1 MDYHNIYKKV
11 EGFVTELYEKNQT
24 DNLVFHNLK
33 HTESVVE
40 RAKEIAQQ
48 YQLSEHEQFVLYA
61 AAWFHDAGHL
71 FVDPSKHELKSVE
84 LMRDFLSK
92 HTDDE
97 ELLKEIGECILATRM
112 PRNPQTLL
120 QQIICDADTYH
131 LGTKE
136 FKTTNKQIKKEYD
149 LRKIPAPAGGWKKG
163 SLDFIESHT
172 FYTDYCKNL
181 LDEGKKQNIEKL
193 RKKVGDSDEEEPV
206 PAAATVNST
215 LLLGDTDM
223 KDKKGDEKQQNKLLS
238 RGIQTML
245 RLTSDNHLELS
256 GMADGKA
263 NILISVNSIIISVI
277 LTVLLRRLEVDT
289 HLTIPTIIF
298 LAFSVATIIIAI
310 LATRPKVS
318 MGTFSREDIMSKRTN
333 LLFFGNFHKAS
344 LEEYEWGMS
353 QMMRDQDYLY
363 GALVK
368 DIHQLGVV
376 LGRKYKLIR
385 LAYNVFMVGIIVSV
399 LAFTLAVLIFN
410 ASEATGNSS
419 RMPI

>member
-11 EGFVTELYEKNQT
+11 ESFVTELYEKNQT
-24 DNLVFHNLK
+24 DNLVFHNLE
-33 HTESVVE
+33 HTEKVVE

-48 YQLSEHEQFVLYA
+48 YQLSEQEQFILYS
-61 AAWFHDAGHL
+61 AAWFHDTGHL
-71 FVDPSKHELKSVE
+71 FVDPSKHEIRSVE
-84 LMRDFLSK
+84 LMRDFVSK

-97 ELLKEIGECILATRM
+97 ELLKAIGECILATRIPHN
-112 PRNPQTLL
+112 PRTMLE
-120 QQIICDADTYH
+120 QIICDADTYH

-163 SLDFIESHT
+163 SLDFIVNHT

-181 LDEGKKQNIEKL
+181 LDEGKHANIERL
-193 RKKVGDSDEEEPV
+193 RKKVDDSEDEESTPATITTTPIFGEP
-206 PAAATVNST
+206 
-215 LLLGDTDM
+215 DM
-223 KDKKGDEKQQNKLLS
+223 KDKKGDDKKNTLLT

-310 LATRPKVS
+310 LATRPKVT
-318 MGTFSREDIMSKRTN
+318 MGTFSREDIVSKKTN

-363 GALVK
+363 GALIK

-385 LAYNVFMVGIIVSV
+385 LAYNVFMIGIIVSV

-419 RMPI
+419 RMPV

>member
-11 EGFVTELYEKNQT
+11 QGFVTELYEKNQT
-24 DNLVFHNLK
+24 DSLVFHNLR
-33 HTESVVE
+33 HTEAVVE
-40 RAKEIAQQ
+40 HTKEIAQQ
-48 YQLSEHEQFVLYA
+48 YQLSEQEQFVLYS
-61 AAWFHDAGHL
+61 AAWFHDTGHL
-71 FVDPSKHELKSVE
+71 FVDPANHEIKSVE

-92 HTDDE
+92 YTEDE
-97 ELLKEIGECILATRM
+97 ELLRGIGECILSTRM

-136 FKTTNKQIKKEYD
+136 FRTTNKQIKKEYD
-149 LRKIPAPAGGWKKG
+149 QRKIPAPPGGWKKA
-163 SLDFIESHT
+163 SLSFIESHT
-172 FYTDYCKNL
+172 FYTDYSKTL

-193 RKKVGDSDEEEPV
+193 KKKM
-206 PAAATVNST
+206 
-215 LLLGDTDM
+215 GDTEEDEATPATNNNSPLFGEPDM
-223 KDKKGDEKQQNKLLS
+223 KDKKADDKKNTLLS

-298 LAFSVATIIIAI
+298 LAFSLATIIIAI
-310 LATRPKVS
+310 LATRPKIT
-318 MGTFSREDIMSKRTN
+318 MGTFSREDIMGKKTN

-363 GALVK
+363 GALIK

-385 LAYNVFMVGIIVSV
+385 LAYNVFMIGIIVSV

-410 ASEATGNSS
+410 ASDATGNSS
-419 RMPI
+419 RMPV

>member
-11 EGFVTELYEKNQT
+11 EAFVTELYEKNQT
-24 DNLVFHNLK
+24 NNLVFHNLK
-33 HTESVVE
+33 HTENVVE

-84 LMRDFLSK
+84 LMRDFLGK
-92 HTDDE
+92 HVDDE
-97 ELLKEIGECILATRM
+97 EVLKEIGECILSTRM

-136 FKTTNKQIKKEYD
+136 FKITNRQIKKEYE
-149 LRKIPAPAGGWKKG
+149 LRKISAPASGWKKG
-163 SLDFIESHT
+163 SLEFIESHT
-172 FYTDYCKNL
+172 FYTEYCKNL
-181 LDEGKKQNIEKL
+181 LDEGKRQNIEKL
-193 RKKVGDSDEEEPV
+193 RKRVGEPEEKEESV
-206 PAAATVNST
+206 PAVST
-215 LLLGDTDM
+215 FKTTSILGETDM
-223 KDKKGDEKQQNKLLS
+223 KDKKVDDKQNKLLS

-298 LAFSVATIIIAI
+298 LGFSVATIIIAI

-410 ASEATGNSS
+410 TSGATGNSS